1 MRGRGGEI
9 VGWTQY
15 LLPIVFLGLIVW
27 AHYILF
33 IGDDRMV
40 GQQLGEKIAYA
51 GMERDLRRLAI
62 NDKLASVE
70 EIACMTRW
78 EICDLVAKKYE
89 MVFAESEK
97 VGLVKIEDMDTY
109 KKIVRVL
116 AR

>member
-9 VGWTQY
+9 V
-15 LLPIVFLGLIVW
+15 V
-27 AHYILF
+27 
-33 IGDDRMV
+33 V
-40 GQQLGEKIAYA
+40 GQQLNDKIYYA
-51 GMERDLRRLAI
+51 GMERDLRRLAV

-70 EIACMTRW
+70 EIACMTKW

-109 KKIVRVL
+109 KKIVSVL

>member
-1 MRGRGGEI
+1 M
-9 VGWTQY
+9 QY
-15 LLPIVFLGLIVW
+15 LLPIVFLGLIVQT
-27 AHYILF
+27 HYILF

-40 GQQLGEKIAYA
+40 GQQLSDKIYYA

-62 NDKLASVE
+62 NDKLAPVE
-70 EIACMTRW
+70 KIACMTEG

-109 KKIVRVL
+109 KKIVHVL

>member
-1 MRGRGGEI
+1 MQGRGGE
-9 VGWTQY
+9 V
-15 LLPIVFLGLIVW
+15 VV
-27 AHYILF
+27 
-33 IGDDRMV
+33 V
-40 GQQLGEKIAYA
+40 GQQLNDKIYYA
-51 GMERDLRRLAI
+51 GMERDLRRLAV

-70 EIACMTRW
+70 EIACMTKW

-109 KKIVRVL
+109 KKIVSVL